1 MYETSRENPVIL
13 DFMAKKQAKQKIHLK
28 EKINEGNLYD
38 KIFKENAESIFLPLV
53 ESRLGIK
60 IKSFKPYK
68 AKLQTTLEREMD
80 FFYEVETTD
89 GVNFLLHIEFQTENE
104 PEMVYRKAEYH
115 GIALNLRKME
125 IKHFVIYL
133 GTDKPT
139 MRTKLLENE
148 VYRGF
153 DLIDIHSI
161 DHRLMLQSQVPD
173 FIILAI
179 LADYPPEKAESV
191 LRLTLQ
197 QLKTAC
203 RNKSELSKFI
213 KQLVILSRLRKIENL
228 TIKITEEMPITY
240 DIETDYLYK
249 KGIEKGIEKDKIE
262 VICNARLEG
271 MSIEVIARIVNLS
284 PERVRQILDSR
295 KIQ

>member
-1 MYETSRENPVIL
+1 MS
-13 DFMAKKQAKQKIHLK
+13 KKQTKLKIHLK
-28 EKINEGNLYD
+28 EQINEGNLYD

-89 GVNFLLHIEFQTENE
+89 GVSFLLHIEFQTDNE
-104 PEMVYRKAEYH
+104 PDMVYRKAEYH

-133 GTDKPT
+133 GTEKPT
-139 MRTKLLENE
+139 MRTKLLEE
-148 VYRGF
+148 EIYSGF

-161 DHRLMLQSQVPD
+161 DHRIMLQSQVPD

-213 KQLVILSRLRKIENL
+213 KQLVILSRLRKIEDL

-249 KGIEKGIEKDKIE
+249 RGIEKGIEKDKIE